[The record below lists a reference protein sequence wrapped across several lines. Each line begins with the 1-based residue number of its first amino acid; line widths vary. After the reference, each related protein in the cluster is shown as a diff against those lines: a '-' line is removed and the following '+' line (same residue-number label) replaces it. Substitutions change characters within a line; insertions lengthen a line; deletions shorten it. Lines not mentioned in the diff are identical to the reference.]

1 MLAKFFFCAFALG
14 VLSMALVG
22 GAKVSGATWMR
33 GAEIAYVSYHQA
45 NAEIH
50 VMDVARGL
58 WHNLSN
64 SPSYDVQPVWSPD
77 GAWIAFSS
85 DRDGRRGIFVM
96 GPLGGSVRRLTDADN
111 GYGFPRWSV
120 DGQRLVFTALNQ
132 PPGTLYSV
140 DFDGSNLVQLVDMA
154 RPGDGIVIDLAGDIG
169 NQSLAA
175 SPDGSRI
182 AFMTFRNDA
191 WGIYISRDA
200 SRRNAQRLVNVGY
213 FTETPVWSPEG
224 EQMAFIARDGTV
236 DLFVVDVASRTPYR
250 LTTNREIDTS
260 PSWRP

>member
-1 MLAKFFFCAFALG
+1 MLSKFFLWSLALG
-14 VLSMALVG
+14 VLSLLLVG
-22 GAKVSGATWMR
+22 GAWVSGATWMR
-33 GAEIAYVSYHQA
+33 GAELAYVSYHQA

-50 VMDVARGL
+50 IIDVARGL
-58 WHNLSN
+58 VRNLTD
-64 SPSYDVQPVWSPD
+64 SPAYDVQPVWSPD

-96 GPLGGSVRRLTDADN
+96 DPLGGSVRRLTDADN
-111 GYGFPRWSV
+111 SYGFPRWSV
-120 DGQRLVFTALNQ
+120 DGQRLVFTALNE

-140 DFDGSNLVQLVDMA
+140 DFDGSNLVQLIGMA
-154 RPGDGIVIDLAGDIG
+154 RPGDGIVIDLASEVG

-182 AFMTFRNDA
+182 AFMTYRNDA

-200 SRRNAQRLVNVGY
+200 SRRNAQLLVNVGY
-213 FTETPVWSPEG
+213 FTETPVWSPDG
-224 EQMAFIARDGTV
+224 EQMAFIARDGSI
-236 DLFVVDVASRTPYR
+236 DLFVVDLASGTPHR
-250 LTTNREIDTS
+250 LTTNREIDAS